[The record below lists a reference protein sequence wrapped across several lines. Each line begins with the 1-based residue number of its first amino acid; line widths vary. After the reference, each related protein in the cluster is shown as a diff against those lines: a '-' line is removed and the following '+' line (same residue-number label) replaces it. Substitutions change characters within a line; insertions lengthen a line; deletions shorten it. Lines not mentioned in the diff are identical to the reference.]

1 MEDAFAVIANH
12 DDDDDNH
19 GGGGR
24 NYDTVLNTLY
34 ALSNLIFSTTL

>member
-19 GGGGR
+19 GDGGR